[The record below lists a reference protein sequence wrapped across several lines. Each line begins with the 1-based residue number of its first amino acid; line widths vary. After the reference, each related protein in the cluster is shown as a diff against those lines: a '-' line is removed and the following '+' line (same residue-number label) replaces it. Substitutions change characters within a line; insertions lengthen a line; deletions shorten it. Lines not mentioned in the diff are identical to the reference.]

1 METFNTVT
9 AVRPFPAEEDIAA
22 READAGSTSRREG
35 LLSSAAARRFDQD
48 LTKDVRLFLLVFL
61 PFAAG
66 FYLSY
71 VFRTINALISNQL
84 GLGAADLGLLTSVYF
99 LTFAAA
105 QLPVGVLLD
114 RYGPRRIQSALL
126 LIAAAGAA
134 IFGASKGFGSL
145 ILGRA
150 LVGLGT
156 AASLNAGLKAIVLWY
171 PKERAAPL
179 NGYMVMLGALG
190 AVTATIPAERVLA
203 WIGWQHLFELL
214 AGVTAACAVATFFL
228 VPEATHAQPTAVRAA
243 SVSLRTIY
251 ADPRFWRL
259 APLSATCIGTA
270 WSLQSLWAASWLTD
284 VEGLERAALV
294 QYLFIMAAALSAGAL
309 ILGIVVNRLGRRGVG
324 PRPLLAFVAA
334 LFIVCQLT
342 LILRCPI
349 PSCVPWGV
357 VAVVGAATVLSNSIL
372 AEYVPKELAGRA
384 NAALNVFH
392 IGGAFLLQ
400 FLTGLIVQQWTN
412 SAGHYPAIAYQVA
425 FAFNVALQI
434 AALVWFEPPL
444 VRELIATFVSAT
456 TRDPARVGRP
466 RKKIVSYY
474 EAAAVWSERLNSAR
488 MQASNWRLAALGS
501 IGPSVLLGVALAI
514 LVGRAGV
521 AAYVTGVDN
530 LHELR
535 SADAA
540 TVVNALPDAQIAYF
554 LSRFIK
560 NVRSLPLDPIV
571 VSRNWQ
577 DAFAYLTD
585 DGARTLK
592 DPIGYE
598 PQFRSIGK
606 RAISVEL
613 IHVVRASDDS
623 FEISWKEHSYESGIR
638 VNSEQFTGRVFL
650 ILGSPDA
657 AGSLSRNPI
666 GLYINRIDWSRD
678 LR

>member
-1 METFNTVT
+1 MSNP
-9 AVRPFPAEEDIAA
+9 AVR
-22 READAGSTSRREG
+22 
-35 LLSSAAARRFDQD
+35 RFVQD
-48 LTKDVRLFLLVFL
+48 LTKDVHLFLLVFL

-114 RYGPRRIQSALL
+114 RYGPRRVQSALL
-126 LIAAAGAA
+126 LVAAVGAA
-134 IFGASKGFGSL
+134 VFGASKGFWPL

-150 LVGLGT
+150 LVGLGM

-203 WIGWQHLFELL
+203 WMGWRHLFELL
-214 AGVTAACAVATFFL
+214 AGVTAACAVATFLL
-228 VPEATHAQPTAVRAA
+228 VPEATHARPTAVRTTHA
-243 SVSLRTIY
+243 SLRAIY
-251 ADPRFWRL
+251 ADRRFWRL
-259 APLSATCIGTA
+259 APLSATCVGTA
-270 WSLQSLWAASWLTD
+270 WSLQSLWAAAWLTD
-284 VEGLERAALV
+284 VEGLERAALI

-309 ILGIVVNRLGRRGVG
+309 ILGIVVNWLGQRGVG
-324 PRPLLAFVAA
+324 PRRLLAFVAV
-334 LFIVCQLT
+334 LFIVCQLA
-342 LILRCPI
+342 LILRWPI
-349 PSCVPWGV
+349 PSCVLWGL
-357 VAVVGAATVLSNSIL
+357 VAVVCAATVLSNSIQ

-434 AALVWFEPPL
+434 AALVWFEPAP
-444 VRELIATFVSAT
+444 VRELVSTFVSAMSHG
-456 TRDPARVGRP
+456 PARVSEP
-466 RKKIVSYY
+466 REKVMGYY
-474 EAAAVWSERLNSAR
+474 GAAAVWSERLNSAGV
-488 MQASNWRLAALGS
+488 QASNWRVAALGS
-501 IGPSVLLGVALAI
+501 TGTSALLGLALAI

-521 AAYVTGVDN
+521 AAYFTEVDH
-530 LHELR
+530 LHELHF
-535 SADAA
+535 SDAA
-540 TVVNALPDAQIAYF
+540 IGVNGLPDAQIAYF
-554 LSRFIK
+554 LSLFIK

-571 VSRNWQ
+571 VRRNWQ
-577 DAFAYLTD
+577 EAFAYLTD
-585 DGARTLK
+585 DGARTLSGG
-592 DPIGYE
+592 IGYE
-598 PQFRSIGK
+598 PQFKSIGK

-613 IHVVRASDDS
+613 IHIVRASDDS

-638 VNSEQFTGRVFL
+638 VSSEQFTGRVFV

-657 AGSLSRNPI
+657 ADPVSRNPI
-666 GLYINRIDWSRD
+666 GLYINRFDWSRD
-678 LR
+678 LS

>member
-1 METFNTVT
+1 M
-9 AVRPFPAEEDIAA
+9 AIP
-22 READAGSTSRREG
+22 
-35 LLSSAAARRFDQD
+35 AARRFIQD

-71 VFRTINALISNQL
+71 VFRTINALISSQL
-84 GLGAADLGLLTSVYF
+84 ALGASDLGLLTSVYF

-145 ILGRA
+145 IIGRA
-150 LVGLGT
+150 LVGLGM

-203 WIGWQHLFELL
+203 WMGWQHLFELL
-214 AGVTAACAVATFFL
+214 AGVTAVCAVATFFL
-228 VPEATHAQPTAVRAA
+228 VPEATHAQPTAVRTAH
-243 SVSLRTIY
+243 VSLRVIY

-259 APLSATCIGTA
+259 APLSATCVGTA

-284 VEGLERAALV
+284 VEGLDRAALI

-309 ILGIVVNRLGRRGVG
+309 ILGIAVNRLGQRGIG
-324 PRPLLAFVAA
+324 PRPLLAFVAV
-334 LFIVCQLT
+334 LFIACQLA
-342 LILRCPI
+342 LILRLPL
-349 PSCVPWGV
+349 PSYVLWGL
-357 VAVVGAATVLSNSIL
+357 VAVVCAATVLSNSIQ

-412 SAGHYPAIAYQVA
+412 TAGHYPAIAYQIA

-434 AALVWFEPPL
+434 AALVWFEPAP
-444 VRELIATFVSAT
+444 VRELVATFMSAT
-456 TRDPARVGRP
+456 IRDPAGVSEP
-466 RKKIVSYY
+466 RKKIIRYY
-474 EAAAVWSERLNSAR
+474 EAADVWIERLNSAR
-488 MQASNWRLAALGS
+488 LQASNWRLAALGS
-501 IGPSVLLGVALAI
+501 IGASALLGLALVI
-514 LVGRAGV
+514 LVGHTGV
-521 AAYVTGVDN
+521 AAYVTEVDH

-535 SADAA
+535 SADSA
-540 TVVNALPDAQIAYF
+540 TGVNALPDAQIAYF

-571 VSRNWQ
+571 VRRNWQ
-577 DAFAYLTD
+577 EAFAYLTD

-592 DPIGYE
+592 DGIGYE
-598 PQFRSIGK
+598 PQFRTIGK

-623 FEISWKEHSYESGIR
+623 FEIGWKEHSYESGII
-638 VNSEQFTGRVFL
+638 VNSERFTGRVFVV
-650 ILGSPDA
+650 LGSPDA
-657 AGSLSRNPI
+657 AGPVSRNPI
-666 GLYINRIDWSRD
+666 GLYINRFDWSRD
-678 LR
+678 LS